1 MCRKPSHTPIGPAAP
16 LPHPARPSQP
26 AADSRLLLM
35 IGRLALSPSARD
47 DPYPMT
53 PSPSPTHAADARP
66 KPLVLRGQPLSI
78 DEVVR
83 VARLG
88 RLVLLDA
95 DAAQRLA
102 RTRQA
107 LLDTVSD
114 GQAYYGVNTGFGSL
128 SRTRV
133 DDKVLGELQRNLI
146 RSHASGIGAALPD
159 EVVRAM
165 MLALAASLSRGVSG
179 VRPQLVELIV
189 SCLNAGISPVVPE
202 IGSVGA
208 SGDLAPLS
216 HVALALIGEGPV
228 RLGGVQMPAREAMDL
243 HRLTPVVL
251 EAKEGLALINGTHL
265 MCGRAALVYHDYQRI
280 FDAALLADAMS
291 MDACRVT
298 HRFLDPRVYDV
309 RGHEG
314 GRVVAERLRD
324 LLAGSEIVHSHAEND
339 PRVQDPYSFRCSPG
353 VLGSVWELAEHVRR
367 AIEAELGA
375 VSDNPLVFVDNGV
388 ADIVSAGN
396 FHGMPIALPMD
407 TLALCACHVSGI
419 SERRLFHMLSVFDP
433 ESGLKPF
440 LSPRP
445 GLHSGYMVVQYAAAA
460 ACNELVGLCMPASVA
475 NLPTCAEM
483 EDYNSFGPRSVA
495 KASRGVELLRS
506 VVAAELLCAAQGL
519 EAHRPLRSG
528 GKVEGA
534 HVLIRQHVAPLDAD
548 RPPAPDLRT
557 IERLIADGEFERVS
571 QPSRARGER

>member
-1 MCRKPSHTPIGPAAP
+1 MSNSS
-16 LPHPARPSQP
+16 RPSP
-26 AADSRLLLM
+26 PHRLT
-35 IGRLALSPSARD
+35 S
-47 DPYPMT
+47 
-53 PSPSPTHAADARP
+53 H
-66 KPLVLRGQPLSI
+66 PLVLRGQALTI
-78 DEVVR
+78 AEVVS
-83 VARLG
+83 VARHG
-88 RLVLLDA
+88 RPVALDA
-95 DAAQRLA
+95 GAAERLTHS
-102 RTRQA
+102 RRA

-133 DDKVLGELQRNLI
+133 DDRGLGELQRNLI
-146 RSHASGIGAALPD
+146 RSHASGIGTSLPD

-179 VRPQLVELIV
+179 VRPQLVETILA
-189 SCLNAGISPVVPE
+189 CLNAGIVPVVPE

-228 RLGGVQMPAREAMDL
+228 RMGGVEMRSSEAMAQHGL
-243 HRLTPVVL
+243 APIEL

-265 MCGRAALVYHDYQRI
+265 MCGRAALVYHDYERV
-280 FDAALLADAMS
+280 FDAALLAGAMS

-298 HRFLDPRVYDV
+298 HRFLDPRVFEV
-309 RGHEG
+309 RGHQG
-314 GRVVAERLRD
+314 GGIVAARLRD
-324 LLAGSEIVHSHAEND
+324 LLAGSEIVQSHAEND
-339 PRVQDPYSFRCSPG
+339 PRVQDPYSFRCAPG
-353 VLGSVWELAEHVRR
+353 VLGAAWQLAQNVHA
-367 AIEAELGA
+367 AIEAELSA
-375 VSDNPLVFVDNGV
+375 VSDNPLVFVEGGE

-407 TLALCACHVSGI
+407 TLSLSACHVSGI
-419 SERRLFHMLSVFDP
+419 AERRIFHMLSVFDP

-460 ACNELVGLCMPASVA
+460 ACNELIGLCTPASVI

-483 EDYNSFGPRSVA
+483 EDYNSFGPRCVA
-495 KASRGVELLRS
+495 KASRGVELMRA

-519 EAHRPLRSG
+519 EAHRPLKSG
-528 GKVEGA
+528 VKVEETHA
-534 HVLIRQHVAPLDAD
+534 LIRRHVAPLDAD
-548 RPPAPDLRT
+548 RPPAPDLRA
-557 IERLIADGEFERVS
+557 IETLIADGAFAGLVS
-571 QPSRARGER
+571 

>member
-1 MCRKPSHTPIGPAAP
+1 MNHAPNTDPATVP
-16 LPHPARPSQP
+16 GQ
-26 AADSRLLLM
+26 
-35 IGRLALSPSARD
+35 
-47 DPYPMT
+47 
-53 PSPSPTHAADARP
+53 
-66 KPLVLRGQPLSI
+66 PLVLRAQPLSI
-78 DEVVR
+78 QDVVAVARHGHR
-83 VARLG
+83 VA
-88 RLVLLDA
+88 LDA
-95 DAAQRLA
+95 GTSVRLSDARLA
-102 RTRQA
+102 
-107 LLDTVSD
+107 LLETVSD

-128 SRTRV
+128 ARTRV
-133 DDKVLGELQRNLI
+133 DDQVLGELQRNLI

-165 MLALAASLSRGVSG
+165 MLTLAASLSRGVSG
-179 VRPQLVELIV
+179 VRPQLVELIIA
-189 SCLNAGISPVVPE
+189 CLNAGIVPVVPE

-228 RLGGVQMPAREAMDL
+228 RVNGVEMPASTAMSRHHL
-243 HRLTPVVL
+243 QPIEL

-265 MCGRAALVYHDYQRI
+265 MCGRASLVYHD
-280 FDAALLADAMS
+280 FDRVLSAALLANAMS

-298 HRFLDPRVYDV
+298 HRFLDPRVFDV
-309 RGHEG
+309 RGHVG
-314 GRVVAERLRD
+314 GRVVATRLRN

-353 VLGSVWELAEHVRR
+353 VLGSVWDLAQQVQQ
-367 AIEAELGA
+367 AIEIELGA
-375 VSDNPLVFVDNGV
+375 VSDNPLVFVEGGV

-460 ACNELVGLCMPASVA
+460 ACNELVGLCTPASVA

-483 EDYNSFGPRSVA
+483 EDYNSFGPRCVA
-495 KASRGVELLRS
+495 KASRGVELMRS
-506 VVAAELLCAAQGL
+506 VVAAEIMCSAQGL
-519 EAHRPLRSG
+519 EAHLPLKSG
-528 GKVEGA
+528 DQVEA
-534 HVLIRQHVAPLDAD
+534 ARRFIRQHVEALDRD

-557 IERLIADGEFERVS
+557 IETLIAEGAFDA
-571 QPSRARGER
+571 QPSPLGGQGWIDTSRSE